1 MDQNM
6 EQNNWSDY
14 NNAQQYPDAP
24 QYPMGSAQ
32 AERNVTF
39 SPDEATRKKVTNP
52 YLIVTIVAL
61 IVFPYTVWC
70 LTPAAVLASHGNAV
84 MTGAEAAVVL
94 TLGILYL
101 VRWSQG
107 KNQLVTLREHQIDVE
122 TYYANG
128 NDRTNYIIRS
138 VSSVNVS
145 GNKIEIHGDI
155 EKIGKDKKMDT
166 LKILRVHTQE
176 DEQRLLGALE
186 NMGRGMSPVDAASGT
201 AQDGASIINMMTAD
215 HATGL
220 GTAGLVLGICGYA
233 SFFILNF
240 IPLVL
245 GVIGIVLAAVARS
258 RGDKTNIAT
267 AGLVLSIVAV
277 VLEALYL
284 LLY

>member
-1 MDQNM
+1 MDQNDR
-6 EQNNWSDY
+6 NDY
-14 NNAQQYPDAP
+14 NNSQQYPNAQQYP
-24 QYPMGSAQ
+24 MEGAQ

-52 YLIVTIVAL
+52 YLIVAIVAL
-61 IVFPYTVWC
+61 VVFPFTVWC
-70 LTPAAVLASHGNAV
+70 LMPAAVLANYGNAI

-107 KNQLVTLREHQIDVE
+107 KNQLVTLREHQINVE

-128 NDRTNYIIRS
+128 NDRTNYTIRS
-138 VSSVNVS
+138 VSGVNVS

-166 LKILRVHTQE
+166 LKILRVYTQE
-176 DEQRLLGALE
+176 DEQRLLSALE
-186 NMGRGMSPVDAASGT
+186 SMGRGMSPVDAASGT
-201 AQDGASIINMMTAD
+201 AQDGASIINMTTAD

-220 GTAGLVLGICGYA
+220 GTAGLVLGICGYV

-267 AGLVLSIVAV
+267 AGLVLSIMAV
-277 VLEALYL
+277 VLEALYM

>member
-1 MDQNM
+1 MDQN
-6 EQNNWSDY
+6 NWNDY
-14 NNAQQYPDAP
+14 NAQQYPDAP

-61 IVFPYTVWC
+61 IVFPYTVWF
-70 LTPAAVLASHGNAV
+70 LLAPTAVLEDYSNAV
-84 MTGAEAAVVL
+84 MTGAEAAVVF

-107 KNQLVTLREHQIDVE
+107 KNQLVTLRERQIDVE

-128 NDRTNYIIRS
+128 NDRTNYTIHS
-138 VSSVNVS
+138 VSGVNVS

-166 LKILRVHTQE
+166 LKILRVYTQE
-176 DEQRLLGALE
+176 DERRLLGALE
-186 NMGRGMSPVDAASGT
+186 SMGHGGSPFDAASDTLQG
-201 AQDGASIINMMTAD
+201 GASIINMTTAD

-220 GTAGLVLGICGYA
+220 GTAGLVLGICGYV
-233 SFFILNF
+233 SWFFLSS

-245 GVIGIVLAAVARS
+245 GVIGIVLAVVARS
-258 RGDKTNIAT
+258 QGDKTNIAT
-267 AGLVLSIVAV
+267 AGLVLSIMAV
-277 VLEALYL
+277 VLEVLYYMVVL
-284 LLY
+284 L

>member
-1 MDQNM
+1 MDQNDR
-6 EQNNWSDY
+6 NDY
-14 NNAQQYPDAP
+14 NGAQQYPYAS
-24 QYPMGSAQ
+24 QYPMEGAQ

-61 IVFPYTVWC
+61 IVFPYTVWFL
-70 LTPAAVLASHGNAV
+70 LTPTAVLENYGNTV
-84 MTGAEAAVVL
+84 VTGSEAAVVL

-107 KNQLVTLREHQIDVE
+107 KNQLVTLRERQIDVE

-128 NDRTNYIIRS
+128 NDRTNYTIRS
-138 VSSVNVS
+138 VSGVNVS

-166 LKILRVHTQE
+166 LKILRVYTQE

-186 NMGRGMSPVDAASGT
+186 SMGHGGSPFDAASDTLQG
-201 AQDGASIINMMTAD
+201 GASIINMTTAD

-220 GTAGLVLGICGYA
+220 GTAGLVLGICGYV
-233 SFFILNF
+233 SWFFLSS

-245 GVIGIVLAAVARS
+245 GVIGIVLAVVARS
-258 RGDKTNIAT
+258 QGDKTNIAT
-267 AGLVLSIVAV
+267 AGLVLSIMAV
-277 VLEALYL
+277 VLEVLYYMVVL
-284 LLY
+284 L